1 MHKLPAMDS
10 HGTNTGK
17 LAKAG
22 LALGALGVVF
32 GDIGTSPL
40 YALRESIAYLS
51 IEDHM
56 TGVLGILSLI
66 FWSLLLVVSWKYLTF
81 VTRADNNGEG
91 GIFALFAKA
100 KLDRIFTGKSG
111 IGVTTVMF
119 LFGACMLIG
128 EGVITDEIGGRL

>member
-1 MHKLPAMDS
+1 MHSKGHTA
-10 HGTNTGK
+10 GQT
-17 LAKAG
+17 AKAG

-40 YALRESIAYLS
+40 YALRESIAYLPVA
-51 IEDHM
+51 DRT

-81 VTRADNNGEG
+81 VTRADNRGEG

-100 KLDRIFTGKSG
+100 KIDPRRNKG
-111 IGVTTVMF
+111 GVGSHPNSTSRRT
-119 LFGACMLIG
+119 LGHPL
-128 EGVITDEIGGRL
+128 RLYRARRYLLVSE